1 MWIRTQD
8 KEMIMNC
15 NAVGIGLEEQT
26 TIWSGGYVLGT
37 YSTKEK
43 ALKVLDMIEDR
54 INQNE
59 EQLLKF
65 VNSKEFQKAYMTEE
79 KDFHSYEEVKD
90 YAYDNDCEFTVRKME
105 LDVTE

>member
-43 ALKVLDMIEDR
+43 ALKVLDMIEDQLN
-54 INQNE
+54 INE
-59 EQLLKF
+59 EFAAQGERNAWGSIRLTKF
-65 VNSKEFQKAYMTEE
+65 VYQMP
-79 KDFHSYEEVKD
+79 
-90 YAYDNDCEFTVRKME
+90 
-105 LDVTE
+105 LDRDVE

>member
-15 NAVGIGLEEQT
+15 SAVGIGLEEQT

-59 EQLLKF
+59 EFAAQGERDHGYIRLIKF
-65 VNSKEFQKAYMTEE
+65 VYQMP
-79 KDFHSYEEVKD
+79 
-90 YAYDNDCEFTVRKME
+90 
-105 LDVTE
+105 LDSDVE

>member
-8 KEMIMNC
+8 KEMIINC
-15 NAVGIGLEEQT
+15 SDVEIGLEEQN
-26 TIWSGGYVLGT
+26 TIWCGGYVLGT

-59 EQLLKF
+59 EFAAQGERDHGYTMRLIKF
-65 VNSKEFQKAYMTEE
+65 VYQMPLDS
-79 KDFHSYEEVKD
+79 EV
-90 YAYDNDCEFTVRKME
+90 E
-105 LDVTE
+105 

>member
-1 MWIRTQD
+1 MWIRTQN

-59 EQLLKF
+59 EFAAQGECNTYGTIRLMKF
-65 VNSKEFQKAYMTEE
+65 VYQMP
-79 KDFHSYEEVKD
+79 
-90 YAYDNDCEFTVRKME
+90 
-105 LDVTE
+105 LDSDVE

>member
-8 KEMIMNC
+8 KETIMNC

-43 ALKVLDMIEDR
+43 ALKVLDMIEDQ
-54 INQNE
+54 INMNE
-59 EQLLKF
+59 EFAAQGERNAWGSIRLTKF
-65 VNSKEFQKAYMTEE
+65 VYQMPLDS
-79 KDFHSYEEVKD
+79 EV
-90 YAYDNDCEFTVRKME
+90 E
-105 LDVTE
+105 

>member
-43 ALKVLDMIEDR
+43 ALKVLDMIEDQLN
-54 INQNE
+54 INE
-59 EQLLKF
+59 EFAAQGERNAWGSIRLTKF
-65 VNSKEFQKAYMTEE
+65 VYQMP
-79 KDFHSYEEVKD
+79 
-90 YAYDNDCEFTVRKME
+90 
-105 LDVTE
+105 LDSDVD

>member
-8 KEMIMNC
+8 KEMIINC
-15 NAVGIGLEEQT
+15 SDVEIGLEEQT
-26 TIWSGGYVLGT
+26 TIWCGGYVLGT

-59 EQLLKF
+59 EFAAQGERDHGYTMRLIKF
-65 VNSKEFQKAYMTEE
+65 VYQMP
-79 KDFHSYEEVKD
+79 
-90 YAYDNDCEFTVRKME
+90 
-105 LDVTE
+105 LDSDVD

>member
-8 KEMIMNC
+8 KETIMNC

-54 INQNE
+54 INENE
-59 EQLLKF
+59 EFAAQGERYHGYTIRLTKF
-65 VNSKEFQKAYMTEE
+65 VYQMPLDS
-79 KDFHSYEEVKD
+79 EV
-90 YAYDNDCEFTVRKME
+90 E
-105 LDVTE
+105 

>member
-8 KEMIMNC
+8 KETIMNC

-43 ALKVLDMIEDR
+43 ALKVLDMIEDQ
-54 INQNE
+54 INMAE
-59 EQLLKF
+59 EFTAQGERNAWGTIRLTKF
-65 VNSKEFQKAYMTEE
+65 VYQMP
-79 KDFHSYEEVKD
+79 
-90 YAYDNDCEFTVRKME
+90 
-105 LDVTE
+105 LDSDVE

>member
-8 KEMIMNC
+8 KEMIIDC
-15 NAVGIGLEEQT
+15 STVEIGLEEQN
-26 TIWSGGYVLGT
+26 TIWCGGYVLGT

-59 EQLLKF
+59 EFAAQGERDHGYMRLIKF
-65 VNSKEFQKAYMTEE
+65 VYQMPLDS
-79 KDFHSYEEVKD
+79 DVK
-90 YAYDNDCEFTVRKME
+90 
-105 LDVTE
+105 

>member
-59 EQLLKF
+59 EFAAQGERDHGYNIRLIKF
-65 VNSKEFQKAYMTEE
+65 VYQMPLDS
-79 KDFHSYEEVKD
+79 EV
-90 YAYDNDCEFTVRKME
+90 E
-105 LDVTE
+105 

>member
-54 INQNE
+54 INQN
-59 EQLLKF
+59 
-65 VNSKEFQKAYMTEE
+65 
-79 KDFHSYEEVKD
+79 
-90 YAYDNDCEFTVRKME
+90 
-105 LDVTE
+105 

>member
-15 NAVGIGLEEQT
+15 SAVGIGLEEQT

-43 ALKVLDMIEDR
+43 AMKVLDMIEDR

-59 EQLLKF
+59 EFAAQGERGHGSTRLTKF
-65 VNSKEFQKAYMTEE
+65 VYQMP
-79 KDFHSYEEVKD
+79 
-90 YAYDNDCEFTVRKME
+90 
-105 LDVTE
+105 LDSDVE

>member
-59 EQLLKF
+59 EFAAQGERDHGNNIRIMKL
-65 VNSKEFQKAYMTEE
+65 VYQMPIDREE
-79 KDFHSYEEVKD
+79 K
-90 YAYDNDCEFTVRKME
+90 
-105 LDVTE
+105 

>member
-1 MWIRTQD
+1 MDHIIRSIQLKKLIERKIFNMWIRTQD

-59 EQLLKF
+59 EFAAQGERNAYGTIRLMKF
-65 VNSKEFQKAYMTEE
+65 VYQMPLDS
-79 KDFHSYEEVKD
+79 EV
-90 YAYDNDCEFTVRKME
+90 E
-105 LDVTE
+105 